1 MPLAQMRRA
10 IFFRHGSRAP
20 LYDVAL
26 STLIEHLRYVRP
38 EPVSL
43 QGPTPV
49 LANTPASVAVPDQRK
64 PIAYQSRLR
73 TQKRQ
78 SIPMS
83 GKMPICSFSSTVFDR
98 RFQL

>member
-49 LANTPASVAVPDQRK
+49 LANTPASVAVPDQRRSSCQR
-64 PIAYQSRLR
+64 PFR